1 MSELNRSRGKKTKE
15 RRGKQKKKEGKDRE
29 WFRCTRSL
37 LGRRRRNE
45 SVETSPP
52 PITSFAAGSKGSV
65 SIQRKKLQR
74 EISVVLKRIAQE
86 KEEKKQRF
94 EARARLLHVQ

>member
-1 MSELNRSRGKKTKE
+1 MSELNRSREKKTKE

-29 WFRCTRSL
+29 WFRCTQSL

-45 SVETSPP
+45 SDETSPP
-52 PITSFAAGSKGSV
+52 PITSFAASKGSV
-65 SIQRKKLQR
+65 SIQRKQLQR